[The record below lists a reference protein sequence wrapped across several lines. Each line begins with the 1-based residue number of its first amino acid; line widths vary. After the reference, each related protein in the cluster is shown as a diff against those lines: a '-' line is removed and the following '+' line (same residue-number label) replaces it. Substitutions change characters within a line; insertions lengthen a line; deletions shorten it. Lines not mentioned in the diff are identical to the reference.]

1 MCKVEFKALSRE
13 LVIPHQPI
21 HSLSTHSFS
30 TFFCPALC
38 PTKLNIL
45 PGLSCF
51 GAYISGNSLLDRLSN
66 GLLDGLPVPQ
76 KTGGERKERLGYCFL
91 APSWLLHCLE
101 PFLSLQ
107 TTTPMVPP
115 QTSLCLP
122 GTISSPSALG
132 SGDSSPIVASLWAL
146 QPFLLIL
153 LILRTSS

>member
-51 GAYISGNSLLDRLSN
+51 GAYISSN
-66 GLLDGLPVPQ
+66 GRLPQ
-76 KTGGERKERLGYCFL
+76 KTGSERKERLGYCFL

-132 SGDSSPIVASLWAL
+132 SGDSSPIVAGLWAL

-153 LILRTSS
+153 LILRTSP